1 MSEDWRTRFQRLVE
15 KKRHEAATAALPRYT
30 TALDSGRDAADVEA
44 IGNAWSIALFD
55 GRFYLSPPRDPRRPA
70 CSLVFVQ
77 SADGNTVTRDPASL
91 GGGDTDKHV
100 VYEGLSRVAADAV
113 LAGAETVRGGDVM
126 FSVWH
131 EQLVALRAALGRP
144 RHPTQIVTTR
154 RGVDLDRHLLF
165 NIPDL
170 AVVLVTLR
178 ATADQLRAALERR
191 PWIALVTMGAPQDL
205 PHAFDQLRAM
215 GIERISCIG
224 GRTLA
229 GHLLDAGLVEDVY
242 LTTGTREG
250 GEPGTPMYAK
260 PWRGRV
266 LVRKHGTGPETGVV
280 FEHVLTQHAAAPR

>member
-1 MSEDWRTRFQRLVE
+1 MSEDWRPRFQRLVE

-30 TALDSGRDAADVEA
+30 TALDSARDASGVEA
-44 IGNAWSIALFD
+44 IGNTWSMALFD
-55 GRFYLSPPRDPRRPA
+55 GPFYLLPPRAAGKPA

-77 SADGNTVTRDPASL
+77 SSDGNTVTRDPASL

-100 VYEGLSRVAADAV
+100 VYEGLSRVAADGV
-113 LAGAETVRGGDVM
+113 LAGAETVRGGDVV

-131 EQLVALRAALGRP
+131 EQLVALRASLGRP
-144 RHPTQIVTTR
+144 RHPAQIVATLG
-154 RGVDLDRHLLF
+154 GVDLDRHLLF
-165 NIPDL
+165 NVPDL

-178 ATADQLRAALERR
+178 ATADRMRTALERR
-191 PWIALVTMGAPQDL
+191 PWVALVAMTAPQDL
-205 PHAFDQLRAM
+205 PHAFGQLRAM
-215 GIERISCIG
+215 GIERMSCIG

-260 PWRGRV
+260 PWRHRV
-266 LVRKHGTGPETGVV
+266 LVRKHGTGAEAGVV
-280 FEHVLTQHAAAPR
+280 FEHLVPR